1 MRKHIP
7 HKFTDVNIIRS
18 ILLNINEHIDTDY
31 NDYKISDTRYIAII
45 KSLIQFGIVSHTE
58 NNTSYNTSE
67 LIIANIDLF
76 NKWSKRGFY
85 STIEKFI
92 IPILLESIKLL
103 QF

>member
-45 KSLIQFGIVSHTE
+45 KSLIRFGIVSHTE

-67 LIIANIDLF
+67 LIIADIDLF
-76 NKWSKRGFY
+76 NKWNKKGFY